1 MAKQKKIEI
10 VNKKAKFEYNF
21 VQEFEAGIILAG
33 TEVKSI
39 KEGNAN
45 LSDAYCMFVDGEL
58 FLRSMYVGEY
68 KFGNIHNHETRRER
82 KLLLKKPELRKLE
95 RKFTEKGLA
104 IVPYKLYISDRGFV
118 KIQIALG
125 QGKKSFDKRQSIKEK
140 DLTRDMQRADKFI

>member
-1 MAKQKKIEI
+1 MAKQKNIEI

-21 VQEFEAGIILAG
+21 VQEFEAGIMLAG

-39 KEGNAN
+39 KSGNAN
-45 LSDAYCMFVDGEL
+45 LSDAYCMFVNGEL

-68 KFGNIHNHETRRER
+68 KFGNVNNHETRRER

-104 IVPYKLYISDRGFV
+104 IVPYKLYISDRGYV
-118 KIQIALG
+118 KLQIALG

-140 DLTRDMQRADKFI
+140 DMKRDMQRADRYE